1 MKGISSADKYYD
13 LWVLL
18 ADTKE
23 AILKSRQR
31 ELIRYN
37 ITATQAAILFIIQ
50 AIGDQATP
58 SEISRQIFRKPSTV
72 TEILNR
78 MEKQGLVKKVKDL
91 NRKNLVRVAL
101 TDKGREAYH
110 LSSHRKSIRKIMSSL
125 SPENRQQLRSFL
137 QTLREEA
144 LKYGIQSGIP

>member
-1 MKGISSADKYYD
+1 MKGVSSTDKYYE

-31 ELIRYN
+31 ELIRHN

-50 AIGDQATP
+50 TIGDQATP
-58 SEISRQIFRKPSTV
+58 SEISRQIFRKPSTI

-91 NRKNLVRVAL
+91 NRKNLVRVVL

-110 LSSHRKSIRKIMSSL
+110 LSSQRKSIRKIMSSL
-125 SPENRQQLRSFL
+125 SSENRQQLKSFL

-144 LKYGIQSGIP
+144 LKYLKTK

>member
-1 MKGISSADKYYD
+1 MKGISSTDKYYD

-31 ELIRYN
+31 ELIRHD

-78 MEKQGLVKKVKDL
+78 MEKQGLVTKVKDL
-91 NRKNLVRVAL
+91 NRKNLVRVVL

-110 LSSHRKSIRKIMSSL
+110 LSSQRKSIRKIMSSL

-144 LKYGIQSGIP
+144 LRHLRTK

>member
-1 MKGISSADKYYD
+1 MKGVSSTDKYYE

-31 ELIRYN
+31 ELIRHN

-50 AIGDQATP
+50 TIGDQATP
-58 SEISRQIFRKPSTV
+58 SEISRQIFRKPSTI

-91 NRKNLVRVAL
+91 NRKNLVRVVL

-110 LSSHRKSIRKIMSSL
+110 LSSQRKSIRKIMSSL
-125 SPENRQQLRSFL
+125 SPEDRKQLRSL
-137 QTLREEA
+137 LHTLREEA
-144 LKYGIQSGIP
+144 LKYLGTK

>member
-1 MKGISSADKYYD
+1 MKGISSTDKYYD

-31 ELIRYN
+31 ELIRHN

-78 MEKQGLVKKVKDL
+78 MEKQGLVTKVKDL
-91 NRKNLVRVAL
+91 NRKNLVRVVL

-110 LSSHRKSIRKIMSSL
+110 LSSQRKSIRKIMSSL
-125 SPENRQQLRSFL
+125 PPDNRQHLRSLL

-144 LKYGIQSGIP
+144 LKYLRTK